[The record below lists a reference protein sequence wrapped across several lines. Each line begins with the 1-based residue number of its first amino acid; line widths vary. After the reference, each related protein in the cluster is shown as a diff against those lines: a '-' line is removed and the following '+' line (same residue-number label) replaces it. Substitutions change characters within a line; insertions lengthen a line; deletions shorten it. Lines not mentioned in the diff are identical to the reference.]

1 MKYEDLHNQLQLYL
15 ENQENNRAINN
26 SSIEMDKNRLQ
37 RLAVEFIE
45 SSHPMSEKLEIAVL
59 LGYIGDPRLIDPTSD
74 AYWSRVEVSFL
85 DILVGRYLV
94 TTQEWRNFYES
105 EHYENNEYWTEAGII
120 WRNEDRPTWNELA
133 SGENVKNFIH
143 PNQPVVGI
151 CFHEAQAY
159 ATFHNARLLYFDER
173 LDIIRGQEKRVY
185 PWGKDFG
192 RGNAN
197 TKEEVLQ
204 RPSPVGIF
212 VKDQTP
218 HGIFDLVGNVAE
230 WTSDQDDDGCCIH
243 PGSWHNG
250 MMSAWPKASMSISPN
265 TRLDYLGFR
274 LARDLPDDF

>member
-1 MKYEDLHNQLQLYL
+1 MNYEHLYNEIRFYLQS
-15 ENQENNRAINN
+15 EKG
-26 SSIEMDKNRLQ
+26 DKERLQ
-37 RLAVEFIE
+37 QESLRFISNE
-45 SSHPMSEKLEIAVL
+45 NPLTEKLEIGVL
-59 LGYIGDPRLIDPTSD
+59 LGYLGDPRILDPSSD

-85 DILVGRYLV
+85 DLLVGKYLV

-105 EHYENNEYWTEAGII
+105 EHYRNNENWTEEGLI
-120 WRNEDRPTWNELA
+120 WRSEERPSWGELA
-133 SGENVKNFIH
+133 QGENIKDFVH

-151 CFHEAQAY
+151 CFHEAQAF
-159 ATFHNARLLYFDER
+159 ATHHNSRLLYFDER
-173 LDIIRGQEKRVY
+173 LDIIRGQERRVY

-212 VKDQTP
+212 IHDRTP
-218 HGIFDLVGNVAE
+218 QGIHDLVGNVAE
-230 WTSDQDDDGCCIH
+230 WTSNQDEEGCCIH

-274 LARDLPDDF
+274 LARELPEEI